1 MTSKERMLCA
11 LNRGVPD
18 RIPYCEVGVSAQ
30 VIRGLSPDLLKDH
43 QGGGIDEMD
52 QRDPNTEIAVS
63 QLINRDHICYRLS
76 PPIPAEKH
84 IGADGI
90 PYYTDGPIKSIADLH
105 LIDLPDPT
113 SDAFWEPAIHF
124 LNQAGDYATCAVT
137 RVGIS
142 ATYLAMGMETFS
154 MSLYDNPALV
164 EAVLER
170 YSNWSAQIAKR
181 ASQLGFDFL
190 WTADDLAFKTA
201 PLISPK
207 MFRQIILPHVR
218 KIADAVSIPWVFHSD
233 GNLTSILPDL
243 IDLGISAFNP
253 IEPGAMNIA
262 DVKRQWGHKICL
274 IGNVDVH
281 LLSTGT
287 PDQITQEVHRLIQNI
302 GPRGGYILSSGNSL
316 ASYCKPENVRAMV
329 NTLKEHGTYPIHT
342 N

>member
-63 QLINRDHICYRLS
+63 QLLNRDHICYRLS